1 MINVFVE
8 KENKSLDLDYSGNF
22 IDLAEKVDVNLET
35 VVCILND
42 ELVHESEQISEG
54 DKVKFLSVISGG

>member
-1 MINVFVE
+1 MINIFVE
-8 KENKSLDLDYSGNF
+8 KENKTLDMDYTGNF
-22 IDLAEKVDVNLET
+22 IELAEKVNVNLET

-42 ELVHESEQISEG
+42 ELVHETENIKDG